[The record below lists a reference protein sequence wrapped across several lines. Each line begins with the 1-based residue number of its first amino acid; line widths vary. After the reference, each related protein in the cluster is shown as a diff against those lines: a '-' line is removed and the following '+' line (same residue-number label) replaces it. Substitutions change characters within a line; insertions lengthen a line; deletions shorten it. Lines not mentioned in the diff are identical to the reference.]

1 LDSLNPTIQV
11 PIRDFLNPMQQANHL
26 TAFLFEIKAIFSMF
40 RFYTNRK
47 SQNMEEIRMYISPV
61 RVSPSFAGYKECMKY
76 DSITL
81 LRKGI
86 QKEEKLKD
94 IADAI
99 RDRLADSNTDIIEK
113 GMLEGVK
120 KQLGIKD

>member
-1 LDSLNPTIQV
+1 
-11 PIRDFLNPMQQANHL
+11 
-26 TAFLFEIKAIFSMF
+26 
-40 RFYTNRK
+40 
-47 SQNMEEIRMYISPV
+47 
-61 RVSPSFAGYKECMKY
+61 MKY
-76 DSITL
+76 DSKTL